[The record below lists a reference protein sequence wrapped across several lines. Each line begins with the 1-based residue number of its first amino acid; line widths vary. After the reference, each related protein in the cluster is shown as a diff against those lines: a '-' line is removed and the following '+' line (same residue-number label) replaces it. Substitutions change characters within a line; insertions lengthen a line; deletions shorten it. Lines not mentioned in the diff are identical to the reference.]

1 MKLNSIRTKLFA
13 GFGVVLA
20 VMVLTS
26 AFSFYFNV
34 KTNRSYQE
42 LLDNEVAVTGLVKSM
57 NINIEKE
64 HAMVTEYLL
73 TSEEK
78 FVDAYYAAKQS
89 FYGNVHEL
97 NNLVAANGEDWQQLQ
112 ALDLLQEFFSAAV
125 DQMFDAKKENNSDSY
140 MKTLAE
146 QGNTIEVFTT
156 IASQLV
162 ERNQEALNLGV
173 ESASAKARSIQ
184 RIMWGVVAAGFLIG
198 VALSF
203 VIGRAVSS
211 PIIKLRE
218 AAALISGGDL
228 TGDPVTISNKDEIGQ
243 LTEAFNSMSSS
254 LRQVLTEVNVHAEQ
268 VAASS
273 EELTAG
279 SEQTSQASEHIAHIT
294 ERLAQGTDKQVES
307 VRSSLLKVNE
317 MDQAAEEIASS
328 AKEVAYS
335 ADKASRT
342 VQEGSSSI
350 VLAVSQMTSIHHT
363 VTDIE
368 EVVRSLITK
377 SEEINRI
384 AGFITDIAGQTNLLS
399 LNAAIEAARAGEAGR
414 GFAVVA
420 GEVRKLSEQTNQF
433 GKSITGFI
441 NDILLEVGRTAEKV
455 TKGAGE
461 VKEGIEIVQ
470 SAGQSFQSIE
480 MAMEDVLK
488 RIGGVT
494 EATDR
499 LSLNSNNLVHVFH
512 EITHITES
520 AADGTQGVSAAAQE
534 QLATM
539 EEISS
544 SSKAL
549 AGLSEELL
557 ILTSRFKL

>member
-1 MKLNSIRTKLFA
+1 MKPFSIRTKLFT

-20 VMVLTS
+20 VMVLIST
-26 AFSFYFNV
+26 FSFYFNV
-34 KTNRSYQE
+34 KTNHTYQE
-42 LLDNEVAVTGLVKSM
+42 LLDNEVAVAGLVKSM

-64 HAMVTEYLL
+64 HSMVTEYLL
-73 TSEEK
+73 TSDEK
-78 FVDAYYAAKQS
+78 FLNAYYDAKQS
-89 FYGNVHEL
+89 FFGNVQKL
-97 NNLVAANGEDWQQLQ
+97 NGLVADGDDWQQLQ

-125 DQMFDAKKENNSDSY
+125 DQMFDAKKENNSVSY

-146 QGNTIEVFTT
+146 QGDTIEAFTD

-162 ERNQEALNLGV
+162 ERNQSTLNQGV
-173 ESASAKARSIQ
+173 ESASAEARSIQ
-184 RIMWGVVAAGFLIG
+184 YIMWGVVAAGFLIG
-198 VALSF
+198 VVLSY

-218 AAALISGGDL
+218 AAAMISAGDL
-228 TGDPVTISNKDEIGQ
+228 TGKPVTISNKDEIGQ
-243 LTEAFNSMSSS
+243 LADAFNNMSSS
-254 LRQVLTEVNVHAEQ
+254 LRQILMEVNMHAEQ

-294 ERLAQGTDKQVES
+294 ERLAQGTEKQVES
-307 VRSSLLKVNE
+307 VHSSLLKVNE
-317 MDQAAEEIASS
+317 MDQAAEEIANS
-328 AKEVAYS
+328 AKEVAHS
-335 ADKASRT
+335 ADEASRT

-350 VLAVSQMTSIHHT
+350 VLAVNQMTSIHHT

-368 EVVRSLITK
+368 EVVRSLIAK

-488 RIGGVT
+488 RIGAVT
-494 EATDR
+494 ETTDR
-499 LSLNSNNLVHVFH
+499 LSLNSNNLVHVFN

>member
-1 MKLNSIRTKLFA
+1 MKRNSIRAKLFA
-13 GFGVVLA
+13 GFGVVLT

-34 KTNRSYQE
+34 KTNHSYQG
-42 LLDNEVAVTGLVKSM
+42 LLDNEVAITGLVKSM
-57 NINIEKE
+57 NISIEKE

-78 FVDAYYAAKQS
+78 YLDAYYTAKQS
-89 FYGNVHEL
+89 FFGNVLKL
-97 NNLVAANGEDWQQLQ
+97 NTLVTADRDDWQQLQ
-112 ALDLLQEFFSAAV
+112 ALDLLQEFFSEAA
-125 DQMFDAKKENNSDSY
+125 DQMVDAKKENNSVSY
-140 MKTLAE
+140 MKILAE
-146 QGNTIEVFTT
+146 QGKTIEAFTD

-162 ERNQEALNLGV
+162 ERNQGALDLGV
-173 ESASAKARSIQ
+173 DNASAEARSIQ
-184 RIMWGVVAAGFLIG
+184 FIMWGVVAAGLLVG
-198 VALSF
+198 AVLSY

-218 AAALISGGDL
+218 AAVLISSGDL
-228 TGDPVTISNKDEIGQ
+228 TGEPVTISNKDEIGQ
-243 LTEAFNSMSSS
+243 LAGAFNSMSAS

-279 SEQTSQASEHIAHIT
+279 SEQTSQASEHIANIT
-294 ERLAQGTDKQVES
+294 EKLAQGTEKQVNS
-307 VRSSLLKVNE
+307 VHDSLLKVNE
-317 MDQAAEEIASS
+317 MDQATEKIANS
-328 AKEVAYS
+328 AKEVALS
-335 ADKASRT
+335 ADEASRI
-342 VQEGSSSI
+342 VQEGSASV
-350 VLAVSQMTSIHHT
+350 VLAVNQMTSIHRT

-368 EVVRSLITK
+368 EVVRSLTVK

-455 TKGAGE
+455 AKGAGE
-461 VKEGIEIVQ
+461 VKEGIGIVQ

-480 MAMEDVLK
+480 LAMEDVLL

-494 EATDR
+494 EVTGR
-499 LSLNSNNLVHVFH
+499 LSYNSNNLVHVFH

-557 ILTSRFKL
+557 VLTSRFKL